1 MTIPAAPA
9 AAIAFAGGLTIWT
22 TASLLG
28 GTREPWDSDFY
39 WSLAYPAALLFCGG
53 LGFLA
58 PERPLVLALIVMFG
72 QAAIMLL
79 GGSGLGLLPPGLA
92 LILVLSLP
100 AMALAWIAARWR
112 R

>member
-1 MTIPAAPA
+1 
-9 AAIAFAGGLTIWT
+9 
-22 TASLLG
+22 
-28 GTREPWDSDFY
+28 
-39 WSLAYPAALLFCGG
+39 
-53 LGFLA
+53 
-58 PERPLVLALIVMFG
+58 
-72 QAAIMLL
+72 MLL